1 MAVDTRQIT
10 DDFVQLW
17 GRLGPLWGV
26 TPVGARVYAW
36 LLCQAE
42 PQEAEAIGE
51 ALGISRGAVSMAC
64 AELVDW
70 RLVYADR
77 VAGSRRIAYRPE
89 GDPERVIRSIL
100 QTRKRREWDPI
111 LEQLRPWIAALRGDR
126 SVDATRLRVQ
136 LEAIERLITA
146 ADDLANRFLQG
157 SPVQRLGL
165 KALVAF
171 ARGSSSRKTRRT
183 P

>member
-1 MAVDTRQIT
+1 MGADTRRIA

-26 TPVGARVYAW
+26 TPVAARMYAW

-42 PQEAEAIGE
+42 PQEAEVIGE
-51 ALGISRGAVSMAC
+51 TLGISRGAVSMGC

-70 RLVYADR
+70 RLVHADR
-77 VAGSRRIAYRPE
+77 VAGSRRIVYRPE
-89 GDPERVIRSIL
+89 TDPERVIRSIV

-111 LEQLRPWIAALRGDR
+111 LEHLRPWLADLRGDR
-126 SVDATRLRVQ
+126 SAEAARLRAR
-136 LEAIERLITA
+136 LEAIERLITV
-146 ADDLANRFLQG
+146 ADEFADRFLQG
-157 SPVQRLGL
+157 SRVQRLGL
-165 KALVAF
+165 KAVVAF
-171 ARGSSSRKTRRT
+171 ARGSASRKVRRT

>member
-1 MAVDTRQIT
+1 MGADTRRIA

-26 TPVGARVYAW
+26 TPVAARMYAW

-42 PQEAEAIGE
+42 PQEAEVIGE
-51 ALGISRGAVSMAC
+51 TLGISRGAVSMGC

-70 RLVYADR
+70 RLVHADR
-77 VAGSRRIAYRPE
+77 VAGSRRIVYRPE
-89 GDPERVIRSIL
+89 TDPERVIRSIV

-111 LEQLRPWIAALRGDR
+111 LEHVRPWIAALRGDR
-126 SVDATRLRVQ
+126 STEAVRLRLQ
-136 LEAIERLITA
+136 FEAIERLITV
-146 ADDLANRFLQG
+146 ADEFADRFLQG
-157 SPVQRLGL
+157 SRVQRLGL
-165 KALVAF
+165 KAVVAF
-171 ARGSSSRKTRRT
+171 ARGSSKVRRKT

>member
-1 MAVDTRQIT
+1 VGADTRRIA

-26 TPVGARVYAW
+26 TPVAARMYAW

-42 PQEAEAIGE
+42 PQEAEVIGE
-51 ALGISRGAVSMAC
+51 TLGISRGAVSMGC

-70 RLVYADR
+70 RLVHADR
-77 VAGSRRIAYRPE
+77 VAGSRRIVYRPE
-89 GDPERVIRSIL
+89 TDPERVIRSIL

-111 LEQLRPWIAALRGDR
+111 LEHLRPWLADLRGDR
-126 SVDATRLRVQ
+126 SAEAARLRAR
-136 LEAIERLITA
+136 LEAIERLITV
-146 ADDLANRFLQG
+146 ADEFADRFLQG
-157 SPVQRLGL
+157 SRVQRLGL
-165 KALVAF
+165 KAVVAF
-171 ARGSSSRKTRRT
+171 ARGSASRKVRRT